1 MSRRARLAL
10 FALMLGVG
18 AGAGACD
25 GPDPRE
31 LFFDLATP
39 NSDDGAVHF
48 AITATP
54 GYGVMDLEAACV
66 GCRIFT
72 RTVDER
78 QTLGIVTGPIV
89 AGEFLRVVV
98 SDGGRPIAVTV
109 TIVQVA
115 SRTYELRALS
125 GYSVSVTR

>member
-1 MSRRARLAL
+1 MSRRASLAL
-10 FALMLGVG
+10 FALMLG

-31 LFFDLATP
+31 LFFDLVTP
-39 NSDDGAVHF
+39 NSDDGAIHF

-54 GYGVMDLEAACV
+54 GYDVMDLEAACA

-78 QTLGIVTGPIV
+78 QTLGLVTGPIV
-89 AGEFLRVVV
+89 AGEFLRAIV
-98 SDGGRPIAVTV
+98 SEGGRPRAVTV

>member
-1 MSRRARLAL
+1 MNRRASLAL

-18 AGAGACD
+18 TGACD

-31 LFFDLATP
+31 LFFDLVTP
-39 NSDDGAVHF
+39 NSDDGAIHF
-48 AITATP
+48 AITVTP

-89 AGEFLRVVV
+89 AGEFLHAVV
-98 SDGGRPIAVTV
+98 SNGGRPIAVTV

-115 SRTYELRALS
+115 SRTYELRTLS
-125 GYSVSVTR
+125 GYSAFVTR

>member
-39 NSDDGAVHF
+39 NSDDGAVRF

>member
-1 MSRRARLAL
+1 MSRRASLAL
-10 FALMLGVG
+10 VALMLG

-31 LFFDLATP
+31 LFFDLVTP
-39 NSDDGAVHF
+39 NSDDGAIHF
-48 AITATP
+48 AITVTP

-89 AGEFLRVVV
+89 AGEFLRAVV
-98 SDGGRPIAVTV
+98 SDGGRPVAVAV

-125 GYSVSVTR
+125 GYSVFVTR

>member
-1 MSRRARLAL
+1 MSRRASLAL
-10 FALMLGVG
+10 FALMLG
-18 AGAGACD
+18 AGACD
-25 GPDPRE
+25 GPNPRE
-31 LFFDLATP
+31 LFFDLVTP
-39 NSDDGAVHF
+39 NGDDGAIHF
-48 AITATP
+48 AITTTP
-54 GYGVMDLEAACV
+54 GYDVMDLEAACV

-72 RTVDER
+72 RPVDER

-89 AGEFLRVVV
+89 AGEFLRAVV

>member
-1 MSRRARLAL
+1 MNRRTSLAL

-18 AGAGACD
+18 TGACD
-25 GPDPRE
+25 GPDLRE
-31 LFFDLATP
+31 LFFDLVTP
-39 NSDDGAVHF
+39 NSDDGAIHF
-48 AITATP
+48 AITVKP
-54 GYGVMDLEAACV
+54 GYDVMDLGAACV

-89 AGEFLRVVV
+89 AGEFLRAVV
-98 SDGGRPIAVTV
+98 SHGGRPIAVTV

-115 SRTYELRALS
+115 SRTYELRTLS
-125 GYSVSVTR
+125 GYSVFVTR

>member
-1 MSRRARLAL
+1 MNRRASLAL

-18 AGAGACD
+18 TGACD
-25 GPDPRE
+25 GPNPRE
-31 LFFDLATP
+31 LFFDLVTP
-39 NSDDGAVHF
+39 NSDDGAIHF
-48 AITATP
+48 AITVTP
-54 GYGVMDLEAACV
+54 GYDVMDLEAACV

-89 AGEFLRVVV
+89 AGEFLHAVV
-98 SDGGRPIAVTV
+98 SNGGRPIAVTV

-115 SRTYELRALS
+115 SRTYELRTLS
-125 GYSVSVTR
+125 GYSAFVTR